1 MLVIHFSNQSAHCIF
16 GGLGIDG
23 PWTYEEDDNDYTT
36 DYLLPTGEFLI
47 LSNVR
52 HKWFPELSHGE
63 MIWQTD
69 HCHMFWER
77 VPRTPKEIVD
87 SLESLFST
95 SYTDDSGVTHTW
107 TKNIYTVS
115 ELVVL
120 GVQQRI
126 RNGTLCDKDVKIILY
141 RSDTPEW
148 RSGKHMQLN
157 KKGEFVDYWPGGLA
171 LQINEFTN
179 GFEDFAC
186 IVP

>member
-16 GGLGIDG
+16 GGLGING
-23 PWTYEEDDNDYTT
+23 PWTYEDRDDCRNYD
-36 DYLLPTGEFLI
+36 DGISRVKHE
-47 LSNVR
+47 
-52 HKWFPELSHGE
+52 WFPELTHGQ

-69 HCHMFWER
+69 HGDMFWEH
-77 VPRTPKEIVD
+77 VPCTPEEIMG
-87 SLESLFST
+87 SLEYLFSP

-107 TKNIYTVS
+107 TQNIYTVS

-120 GVQQRI
+120 SVQQQI

-157 KKGEFVDYWPGGLA
+157 KEGEFVDDWPGG
-171 LQINEFTN
+171 FTLLN
-179 GFEDFAC
+179 TFARS
-186 IVP
+186 

>member
-16 GGLGIDG
+16 GGLGING
-23 PWTYEEDDNDYTT
+23 PWTYEEDDNDY
-36 DYLLPTGEFLI
+36 DYTSHHDAAMIRYLR
-47 LSNVR
+47 SCDVR
-52 HKWFPELSHGE
+52 HKWFPELSHGKV
-63 MIWQTD
+63 IWQTD
-69 HCHMFWER
+69 HCQMFYEH
-77 VPRTPKEIVD
+77 VPLTPKEIVD
-87 SLESLFST
+87 SLEFLFST

-157 KKGEFVDYWPGGLA
+157 KEGEFVDDWPGG
-171 LQINEFTN
+171 FTLLN
-179 GFEDFAC
+179 TFARS
-186 IVP
+186 